1 MRWIVA
7 RSLRFRWLAVFGAA
21 AVMVFGFIQAREAP
35 LDVFPEF
42 APPIVEVQTI
52 ALGNTSKEVEEFV
65 TIPIEDSLNGVEGLD
80 KVRSYSVE
88 QLSSIKLYFKRGSD
102 LYRSRQLVQE
112 RLGGITAQL
121 PAWASPPFMMPPLSS
136 TARVLKI
143 GVTSDELNMMELS
156 AISYWKIKQRLLRV
170 PGVANVLIYG
180 ERLQQ
185 RHIQLD
191 PKKLAANGVSLV
203 NVMETTANSLD
214 AGVLQW
220 AEAFTVGQG
229 GFVEGNGQRINIRH
243 VQPIETPQDLAKV
256 PIEREDGKVIRLD
269 DLGRVIEDYMP
280 LWGDAAINQGPGI
293 MLIVQKLPRANTL
306 EVTKGVEK
314 AIDEM
319 KPGMPGVAFDTDLFR
334 PATFVDMA
342 IDNLMTALLLGVLL
356 VILILAAF
364 LFEWRTAFIS
374 LLAIPLSLIGALMV
388 LELFDT
394 VINVMILAGLVVS
407 IGVVVDDAII
417 DVENIVRRLR
427 QARAEGREVSTFR
440 VILDASVEVR
450 SAIIYATLI
459 DVVAI
464 VPVFFLSGLSG
475 AFFQPLVLAYGLAVL
490 VSMLVATTVTPAL
503 CFLLLSKGYRE
514 KESPLMRALKGGYG
528 WLLARV
534 MSRPGPAVVTAGLV
548 MGAGLLIFPTLGQSL
563 LPNFKEND
571 LITYWATKPGT
582 SLPETMRIANRG
594 CRDYLKEVPAIDSC
608 ASHAGQAL
616 LGDEIHGV
624 NFDEQWIHF
633 KDGVDYDKSVAQIR
647 GVIDSY
653 PGLYRTVQTYLR
665 ERVKEVL
672 SGANE
677 SIVVRTFGPDINVLE
692 KKAEEIVA
700 RMSTVD
706 GVIDA
711 QVEQIEQIPQ
721 IQIQVKPE
729 AARRHGITAGL
740 VRRDSSALIA
750 SEEVGDLFYGGQDR
764 DVHVWTI
771 PSARDSVSDIENL
784 PIDTPDGGTVPLK
797 EVADIRI
804 RPIANT
810 IKREEQSRRLDATA
824 DVAGRDLASTV
835 EDVKEHLA
843 KVDFPPGYH
852 AEVLGEAPELNAAQ
866 NDLALFGILA
876 AIVIFLLLQAGLGS
890 LRLAALVFLLLPM
903 ALAGALVA
911 AKLSTGELALGSMVG
926 LLTVLGIAGRNG
938 ILMIAHFRHLE
949 REEGIPFGPALVLQG
964 AKDRLAPILMTASA
978 TGLALVPLVLA
989 GPVPGNEIE
998 HPLAVVILGGLVTST
1013 LLNLFVLPSLYL
1025 RFARP
1030 MAVPALPSPA
1040 EGVMQAGGET
1050 PTVAS

>member
-1 MRWIVA
+1 
-7 RSLRFRWLAVFGAA
+7 
-21 AVMVFGFIQAREAP
+21 MVFGFVQAREAP

-52 ALGNTSKEVEEFV
+52 ALGNTSKEVEELI
-65 TIPIEDSLNGVEGLD
+65 TIPIEDSLNGIEGLD
-80 KVRSYSVE
+80 KMRSYSVE
-88 QLSSIKLYFKRGSD
+88 QLSSIKLYFKRGTD

-112 RLGGITAQL
+112 RLGPITSQL

-143 GVTSDELNMMELS
+143 GITSDELNLMELS
-156 AISYWKIKQRLLRV
+156 AISYWKIKQRLMRV
-170 PGVANVLIYG
+170 EGVAQVMIYG

-185 RHIQLD
+185 RHVQVD
-191 PKKLAANGVSLV
+191 PQKLAANGVSLAS
-203 NVMETTANSLD
+203 VMESTANSLD
-214 AGVLQW
+214 AGVLQF

-229 GFVEGNGQRINIRH
+229 GFLESNDRRINVRH
-243 VQPIETPQDLAKV
+243 VLPIQTADDLSKV
-256 PIEREDGKVIRLD
+256 PIEREDGRVIRLG
-269 DLGRVIEDYMP
+269 DLGNVIEDHIP
-280 LWGDAAINQGPGI
+280 LWGDAAINQRPGI

-306 EVTKGVEK
+306 EVTKGVEQ
-314 AIDEM
+314 AIEEM
-319 KPGMPGVAFDTDLFR
+319 KPGMPGVEFDTDLFR
-334 PATFVDMA
+334 PATFVNMA
-342 IDNLMTALLLGVLL
+342 IDNLMEALLLGILL
-356 VILILAAF
+356 VIAILAAF

-374 LLAIPLSLIGALMV
+374 LLAIPLSLTGALLI

-427 QARAEGREVSTFR
+427 QARAEGRQVSTFK
-440 VILDASVEVR
+440 VVLDASVEVR

-490 VSMLVATTVTPAL
+490 VSMVVATTVTPAL
-503 CFLLLSKGYRE
+503 CYLLLSQGYRQ
-514 KESPLMRALKGGYG
+514 KESPLMRVLKRGYG
-528 WLLARV
+528 AVLERLIR
-534 MSRPGPAVVTAGLV
+534 RPSPAIVTAAVV

-594 CRDYLKEVPAIDSC
+594 CRDFVTEVPAIDSC

-633 KDGVDYDKSVAQIR
+633 KEGVDYDESVAQIR

-672 SGANE
+672 SGSNE
-677 SIVVRTFGPDINVLE
+677 SIVVRVFGPDIGVLE
-692 KKAEEIVA
+692 QKAQEIVK
-700 RMSTVD
+700 RMSTVN

-721 IQIQVKPE
+721 IQIEVKPE
-729 AARRHGITAGL
+729 AAKRHGITAGQI
-740 VRRDSSALIA
+740 RRDSSALIA
-750 SEEVGDLFYGGQDR
+750 SEEVGDLFYGGQAY

-771 PSARDSVSDIENL
+771 PSARDSVTDIENL
-784 PIDTPDGGTVPLK
+784 PIDTAHGETVPLK
-797 EVADIRI
+797 EVADIGI
-804 RPIANT
+804 TPIANT
-810 IKREEQSRRLDATA
+810 IKREEQSRRLDAGA

-835 EDVKEHLA
+835 ADVKDHLEDI
-843 KVDFPPGYH
+843 VFPPGYH
-852 AEVLGEAPELNAAQ
+852 AEVLGEAPELNRAQ
-866 NDLALFGILA
+866 SDLGTYGLLA
-876 AIVIFLLLQAGLGS
+876 AAAIFLLLQAGLGS
-890 LRLAALVFLLLPM
+890 VRLAALVFLLLPM
-903 ALAGALVA
+903 ALAGALLA
-911 AKLSTGELALGSMVG
+911 AKLDTGILSLGSLVG

-938 ILMIAHFRHLE
+938 ILMVAHFQHLE
-949 REEGIPFGPALVLQG
+949 REEGVPFGPGLVLQG

-989 GPVPGNEIE
+989 GPIPGNEIE
-998 HPLAVVILGGLVTST
+998 HPLAVTIVGGLVTAT

-1025 RFARP
+1025 TFAKGRMKRHP
-1030 MAVPALPSPA
+1030 DP
-1040 EGVMQAGGET
+1040 T
-1050 PTVAS
+1050 PEAA

>member
-21 AVMVFGFIQAREAP
+21 AVMVFGLIQAREAP

-52 ALGNTSKEVEEFV
+52 ALGNSSKEVEELI
-65 TIPIEDSLNGVEGLD
+65 TIPIEDSLNGIEGLD
-80 KVRSYSVE
+80 KMRSYSVE

-121 PAWASPPFMMPPLSS
+121 PGWASPPFMMPPLSS

-143 GVTSDELNMMELS
+143 GITSDELNMMELS
-156 AISYWKIKQRLLRV
+156 ALSYWKIKQRLMRV
-170 PGVANVLIYG
+170 EGVAQVMIYG

-185 RHIQLD
+185 RHVQVD
-191 PKKLAANGVSLV
+191 PKKLAANGVSLAS
-203 NVMETTANSLD
+203 VMESTANSLD
-214 AGVLQW
+214 AGVLQF

-229 GFVEGNGQRINIRH
+229 GFVESNGQRINIRH
-243 VQPIETPQDLAKV
+243 VQPVETANELAQV
-256 PIEREDGKVIRLD
+256 PIERADGQVIRLG
-269 DLGRVIEDYMP
+269 DLGNVIEAHMP
-280 LWGDAAINQGPGI
+280 LWGDAAINQRPGI

-306 EVTKGVEK
+306 EVTKGVEQ
-314 AIDEM
+314 AIEEM
-319 KPGMPGVAFDTDLFR
+319 QPGMPGVQFDTDLFR

-342 IDNLMTALLLGVLL
+342 IENLVTALLLGILL

-374 LLAIPLSLIGALMV
+374 LLAIPLSLVGALLI

-427 QARAEGREVSTFR
+427 QARSEGREVSTFK
-440 VILDASVEVR
+440 VVLDASVEVR

-503 CFLLLSKGYRE
+503 CLLLLSKGYRE
-514 KESPLMRALKGGYG
+514 KESPVMRVLKQGYG
-528 WLLARV
+528 WILARV
-534 MSRPGPAVVTAGLV
+534 IRRPSPAIITAAAA
-548 MGAGLLIFPTLGQSL
+548 MAAGLLVFPTLGQSL

-594 CRDYLKEVPAIDSC
+594 CRDFEREVPAIDSC

-633 KDGVDYDKSVAQIR
+633 KEGIDYDESVAQIR

-672 SGANE
+672 SGSNE
-677 SIVVRTFGPDINVLE
+677 SIVVRVFGPDITVLE

-700 RMSTVD
+700 RMGTVD
-706 GVIDA
+706 GIISEE
-711 QVEQIEQIPQ
+711 VEQIEQIPQ

-729 AARRHGITAGL
+729 AARRYGITAGH

-750 SEEVGDLFYGGQDR
+750 SEEVGDLFYGGQAY

-771 PSARDSVSDIENL
+771 PSARDSVTDIENL
-784 PIDTPDGGTVPLK
+784 PIDTPNGGTVPLK
-797 EVADIRI
+797 AVADISI
-804 RPIANT
+804 QPVANT
-810 IKREEQSRRLDATA
+810 IKREEQSRRLDAGA

-835 EDVKEHLA
+835 SDVKKQLA
-843 KVDFPPGYH
+843 EVDFPPGYH

-866 NDLALFGILA
+866 NDLAIFGLLA
-876 AIVIFLLLQAGLGS
+876 AIGIFLLLQAGLGS
-890 LRLAALVFLLLPM
+890 IRLAALVFLLLPM
-903 ALAGALVA
+903 ALAGALLA
-911 AKLSTGELALGSMVG
+911 AKLSTGELSLGAMVG

-938 ILMIAHFRHLE
+938 ILMVAHFQHLE
-949 REEGIPFGPALVLQG
+949 REEGVPFGPALVLQG

-978 TGLALVPLVLA
+978 TGLALVPLVFA
-989 GPVPGNEIE
+989 GTVPGNEIE
-998 HPLAVVILGGLVTST
+998 HPLAVTILGGLVTAT

-1025 RFARP
+1025 SFAKWSRKERLSG
-1030 MAVPALPSPA
+1030 PAA
-1040 EGVMQAGGET
+1040 ETA
-1050 PTVAS
+1050 

>member
-21 AVMVFGFIQAREAP
+21 AAMVFGFIQAREAP

-42 APPIVEVQTI
+42 APPIVEIQTI
-52 ALGNTSKEVEEFV
+52 ALGNTSKEVEELI
-65 TIPIEDSLNGVEGLD
+65 TIPIEDSLNGIEGLD
-80 KVRSYSVE
+80 KMRSYSVE
-88 QLSSIKLYFKRGSD
+88 QLSSIKLYFKRGTN
-102 LYRSRQLVQE
+102 LYRARQLVQE
-112 RLGGITAQL
+112 RLGPITSQL

-143 GVTSDELNMMELS
+143 GITSDELSLMELS
-156 AISYWKIKQRLLRV
+156 SLSYWKIKQRLMRV
-170 PGVANVLIYG
+170 EGVAQVMIYG

-185 RHIQLD
+185 RHIQVD
-191 PKKLAANGVSLV
+191 PEKLAANGVSLAA
-203 NVMETTANSLD
+203 VMESTANSLD
-214 AGVLQW
+214 AGVLQF

-229 GFVEGNGQRINIRH
+229 GFLESNGQRINVRH
-243 VQPIETPQDLAKV
+243 VLPIQTAEDLGKV
-256 PIEREDGKVIRLD
+256 PIEREDGRVIRLA
-269 DLGRVIEDYMP
+269 DLGRVVEDYIP
-280 LWGDAAINQGPGI
+280 LWGDAAINQRPGI

-314 AIDEM
+314 AIEEM
-319 KPGMPGVAFDTDLFR
+319 EPGMPGVQFDTDLFR

-342 IDNLMTALLLGVLL
+342 IDNLLEAMLLGILL
-356 VILILAAF
+356 VIFILAAF

-374 LLAIPLSLIGALMV
+374 LLAIPLSLVGALLV

-427 QARAEGREVSTFR
+427 QARSEGRDVSTFR
-440 VILDASVEVR
+440 VVLDASVEVR
-450 SAIIYATLI
+450 TAITYATLI
-459 DVVAI
+459 NVVAI

-475 AFFQPLVLAYGLAVL
+475 AFFQPLVFSYGLAVL
-490 VSMLVATTVTPAL
+490 VSMVVAMTVTPAL
-503 CFLLLSKGYRE
+503 CLLLLSRGYRE
-514 KESPLMRALKGGYG
+514 KESPVMRVLKSGYG
-528 WLLARV
+528 WALERV
-534 MSRPGPAVVTAGLV
+534 MRRPSPAIVTAALV

-594 CRDYLKEVPAIDSC
+594 CRDFEQKVPSIDSC

-633 KDGVDYDKSVAQIR
+633 KEGHDYDKSVSQIR
-647 GVIDSY
+647 DVIDTY

-677 SIVVRTFGPDINVLE
+677 SIVVRTFGPDIRVLE
-692 KKAEEIVA
+692 KKAQEIVK

-721 IQIQVKPE
+721 IQIEVKPE
-729 AARRHGITAGL
+729 AARRHGITAGH

-750 SEEVGDLFYGGQDR
+750 SEEVGDLFYGGQAY

-771 PSARDSVSDIENL
+771 PAARDSVTDIENL
-784 PIDTPDGGTVPLK
+784 PIDTPNGGTVPLK
-797 EVADIRI
+797 EVADVSI

-810 IKREEQSRRLDATA
+810 IKREEQSRRLDAGA

-835 EDVKEHLA
+835 ADVKDHLEEI
-843 KVDFPPGYH
+843 KFPPGYH

-866 NDLALFGILA
+866 HHLAIYGILA
-876 AIVIFLLLQAGLGS
+876 AIVIFLLFQAGLGS
-890 LRLAALVFLLLPM
+890 LRLATLVFVLLPM
-903 ALAGALVA
+903 ALAGALAA
-911 AKLSTGELALGSMVG
+911 AKLSTGELSLGSMVG

-938 ILMIAHFRHLE
+938 ILMVAHFQHLE
-949 REEGIPFGPALVLQG
+949 REEGMPFGPALVLQG

-978 TGLALVPLVLA
+978 TGLALVPLVIA
-989 GPVPGNEIE
+989 GPIPGNEIE
-998 HPLAVVILGGLVTST
+998 HPLAVTIVGGLVTAT

-1025 RFARP
+1025 SFAKGRIKRDP
-1030 MAVPALPSPA
+1030 DPSPEA
-1040 EGVMQAGGET
+1040 A
-1050 PTVAS
+1050 

>member
-7 RSLRFRWLAVFGAA
+7 RSLRFRWLAIFGAA
-21 AVMVFGFIQAREAP
+21 AVLVFGFIQARQAP

-42 APPIVEVQTI
+42 APPIVEIQTI
-52 ALGNTSKEVEEFV
+52 ALGNSSKEVEELI
-65 TIPIEDSLNGVEGLD
+65 TIPMEDSLNGIEGLD
-80 KVRSYSVE
+80 KMRSYSVE

-112 RLGGITAQL
+112 RLGPITNQL

-143 GVTSDELNMMELS
+143 GMTSDELTLQEMS
-156 AISYWKIKQRLLRV
+156 ALAYWKIKQRIMRV
-170 PGVANVLIYG
+170 EGVAQVMIYG

-185 RHIQLD
+185 RMVNLD
-191 PKKLAANGVSLV
+191 PKKLQENGLSLAT
-203 NVMETTANSLD
+203 VMEGTANSMD
-214 AGVLQW
+214 AGVLQF

-229 GFVEGNGQRINIRH
+229 GFVEANGQRMNVRH
-243 VQPIETPQDLAKV
+243 LLPIQDPRDLAQV
-256 PIEREDGKVIRLD
+256 PIERENGEPIRLG
-269 DLGRVIEDYMP
+269 DLGNVIEDSQG
-280 LWGDAAINQGPGI
+280 LWGDAAINQGPGL

-314 AIDEM
+314 AIEEL

-342 IDNLMTALLLGVLL
+342 IENLMTALLLGILL

-374 LLAIPLSLIGALMV
+374 LLAIPLSLIGALLV
-388 LELFDT
+388 LEAFDT

-440 VILDASVEVR
+440 VVLDASVEVR
-450 SAIIYATLI
+450 SAITYATLI
-459 DVVAI
+459 NVVAI

-475 AFFQPLVLAYGLAVL
+475 SFFQPLVFAYGLAVL
-490 VSMLVATTVTPAL
+490 VSMIVAMTVTPAL
-503 CFLLLSKGYRE
+503 CLVLLSRGYRE
-514 KESPLMRALKGGYG
+514 KESPVMRWLKSGYG
-528 WLLARV
+528 WALERV
-534 MSRPGPAVVTAGLV
+534 MRRPSPAIITAALA

-594 CRDYLKEVPAIDSC
+594 CRDFEREVPAIDSC

-633 KDGVDYDKSVAQIR
+633 KEGVDYDKSVAQIR
-647 GVIDSY
+647 GVIDTY

-677 SIVVRTFGPDINVLE
+677 SIVVRTFGPDIGVLE
-692 KKAEEIVA
+692 QKASEIVKKIG
-700 RMSTVD
+700 TVD

-711 QVEQIEQIPQ
+711 QIEQIEQIPQ
-721 IQIQVKPE
+721 IQIRVDPVK
-729 AARRHGITAGL
+729 AQRYGITPGQ

-750 SEEVGDLFYGGQDR
+750 SEEVGDLFFGGKAY
-764 DVHVWTI
+764 DVQVWTI
-771 PSARDSVSDIENL
+771 PAARDSFTDVQNL
-784 PIDTPDGGTVPLK
+784 PIDTASGETVPLK
-797 EVADIRI
+797 AIADVSI
-804 RPIANT
+804 RPTANT
-810 IKREEQSRRLDATA
+810 IKREEQSRRLDVGA

-835 EDVKEHLA
+835 ADVKKHLA
-843 KVDFPPGYH
+843 EVEMPPGYH
-852 AEVLGEAPELNAAQ
+852 SEVLGEAPELNAAQ
-866 NDLALFGILA
+866 RHLGIYGILA
-876 AIVIFLLLQAGLGS
+876 AIAIFLLFQAGLGS
-890 LRLAALVFLLLPM
+890 TRLAALVFLLLPT
-903 ALAGALVA
+903 ALAGALAA
-911 AKLSTGELALGSMVG
+911 AKLSTGELSLGSMVG

-938 ILMIAHFRHLE
+938 ILMLAHFQHLE
-949 REEGIPFGPALVLQG
+949 REEGMPFGPALVLQG

-978 TGLALVPLVLA
+978 TGLALVPLALA

-998 HPLAVVILGGLVTST
+998 HPLAVTILGGLVTAT

-1025 RFARP
+1025 RFAKKRERVSAP
-1030 MAVPALPSPA
+1030 VP
-1040 EGVMQAGGET
+1040 ET
-1050 PTVAS
+1050 A

>member
-42 APPIVEVQTI
+42 APPIVEIQTI
-52 ALGNTSKEVEEFV
+52 ALGNTSTEVEELI
-65 TIPIEDSLNGVEGLD
+65 TIPIEDSLNGIPGLD
-80 KVRSYSVE
+80 KMRSYSVE

-112 RLGGITAQL
+112 RLGAITNQL

-143 GVTSDELNMMELS
+143 GVTSEELSLQELS
-156 AISYWKIKQRLLRV
+156 AIAYWKIKQRLMRV
-170 PGVANVLIYG
+170 QGVAQVMIYG

-191 PKKLAANGVSLV
+191 PKKLEENGLSIAS
-203 NVMETTANSLD
+203 VMETTANSMS
-214 AGVLQW
+214 AGVLQYS
-220 AEAFTVGQG
+220 EAFTVDQG
-229 GFVEGNGQRINIRH
+229 GFLESNGERLNVRHLLPIQTAQDFADVPIDKENGQL
-243 VQPIETPQDLAKV
+243 V
-256 PIEREDGKVIRLD
+256 RLG
-269 DLGRVIEDYMP
+269 DLGNVIEDSQG
-280 LWGDAAINQGPGI
+280 LWGDAAINQGPGL

-306 EVTKGVEK
+306 EVTKGVEE
-314 AIDEM
+314 AIAEM
-319 KPGMPGVAFDTDLFR
+319 SPGMPGIEFDTDLFR

-342 IDNLMTALLLGVLL
+342 IENLMTALLLGVGL

-374 LLAIPLSLIGALMV
+374 LLAIPLSLVGALLI

-427 QARAEGREVSTFR
+427 QAREEGRQVSTFR
-440 VILDASVEVR
+440 VVLDASVEVR

-464 VPVFFLSGLSG
+464 VPVFFLGGLSG
-475 AFFQPLVLAYGLAVL
+475 SFFQPLVLAYGLAVL

-503 CFLLLSKGYRE
+503 CLLLLSKGHRQRE
-514 KESPLMRALKGGYG
+514 APLMRWLKRGYG
-528 WLLARV
+528 AILGRV
-534 MSRPGPAVVTAGLV
+534 MQRPTPAILTAAAAMAAGLV
-548 MGAGLLIFPTLGQSL
+548 IFPTLGQSL

-594 CRDYLKEVPAIDSC
+594 CRDFENEVPAVKSC
-608 ASHAGQAL
+608 ATHAGQAL
-616 LGDEIHGV
+616 FGDEIHGV
-624 NFDEQWIHF
+624 NFAEQWVSL
-633 KDGVDYDKSVAQIR
+633 DPAADYDASVDQLR

-692 KKAEEIVA
+692 QKAEEIVA
-700 RMSTVD
+700 GMSGVE

-721 IQIQVKPE
+721 IEIEVNAA
-729 AARRHGITAGL
+729 AARRYGITPGQ

-750 SEEVGDLFYGGQDR
+750 GEEVGDLFHGGKAY
-764 DVHVWTI
+764 DVQVWTI
-771 PSARDSVSDIENL
+771 PAARDSVTDVENL
-784 PIDTPDGGTVPLK
+784 LIDTVSGDTVALK
-797 EVADIRI
+797 EIADVRI
-804 RPIANT
+804 RPVANT
-810 IKREEQSRRLDATA
+810 IKREEQSRRLDAGA

-835 EDVKEHLA
+835 ADVKKELA
-843 KVDFPPGYH
+843 KIDFPPGYH

-876 AIVIFLLLQAGLGS
+876 AVVIFLLLQAGLGS

-903 ALAGALVA
+903 ALAGALLA
-911 AKLSTGELALGSMVG
+911 AKVTTGELSLGAMVG

-938 ILMIAHFRHLE
+938 ILMIAHFQHLE
-949 REEGIPFGPALVLQG
+949 REEGVPFGPVLVLQG

-978 TGLALVPLVLA
+978 TGLALVPLVIA
-989 GPVPGNEIE
+989 GAVPGNEIE
-998 HPLAVVILGGLVTST
+998 HPLAVTILGGLVTAT

-1025 RFARP
+1025 AFAKWTRKGRRSE
-1030 MAVPALPSPA
+1030 ATA
-1040 EGVMQAGGET
+1040 ETA
-1050 PTVAS
+1050 

>member
-1 MRWIVA
+1 MR
-7 RSLRFRWLAVFGAA
+7 
-21 AVMVFGFIQAREAP
+21 
-35 LDVFPEF
+35 
-42 APPIVEVQTI
+42 VQ
-52 ALGNTSKEVEEFV
+52 
-65 TIPIEDSLNGVEGLD
+65 
-80 KVRSYSVE
+80 
-88 QLSSIKLYFKRGSD
+88 
-102 LYRSRQLVQE
+102 
-112 RLGGITAQL
+112 
-121 PAWASPPFMMPPLSS
+121 
-136 TARVLKI
+136 
-143 GVTSDELNMMELS
+143 
-156 AISYWKIKQRLLRV
+156 
-170 PGVANVLIYG
+170 GVAQVMIYG

-191 PKKLAANGVSLV
+191 PKKLEENGLSIAS
-203 NVMETTANSLD
+203 VMETTANSMS
-214 AGVLQW
+214 AGVLQYS
-220 AEAFTVGQG
+220 EAFTVDQG
-229 GFVEGNGQRINIRH
+229 GFLESNGERLNVRHLLPIQTAQDFADVPIDKENGQL
-243 VQPIETPQDLAKV
+243 V
-256 PIEREDGKVIRLD
+256 RLG
-269 DLGRVIEDYMP
+269 DLGNVIEDSQG
-280 LWGDAAINQGPGI
+280 LWGDAAINQGPGL

-306 EVTKGVEK
+306 EVTKGVEE
-314 AIDEM
+314 AIAEM
-319 KPGMPGVAFDTDLFR
+319 SPGMPGIEFDTDLFR

-342 IDNLMTALLLGVLL
+342 IENLMTALLLGVGL

-374 LLAIPLSLIGALMV
+374 LLAIPLSLVGALLI

-427 QARAEGREVSTFR
+427 QAREEGRQVSTFR
-440 VILDASVEVR
+440 VVLDASVEVR

-464 VPVFFLSGLSG
+464 VPVFFLGGLSG
-475 AFFQPLVLAYGLAVL
+475 SFFQPLVLAYGLAVL

-503 CFLLLSKGYRE
+503 CLLLLSKGHRQRE
-514 KESPLMRALKGGYG
+514 APLMRWLKRGYG
-528 WLLARV
+528 AILGRV
-534 MSRPGPAVVTAGLV
+534 MQRPTPAILTAAAAMAAGLV
-548 MGAGLLIFPTLGQSL
+548 IFPTLGQSL

-594 CRDYLKEVPAIDSC
+594 CRDFENEVPAVKSC
-608 ASHAGQAL
+608 ATHAGQAL
-616 LGDEIHGV
+616 FGDEIHGV
-624 NFDEQWIHF
+624 NFAEQWVSL
-633 KDGVDYDKSVAQIR
+633 DPAADYDASVDQLR

-692 KKAEEIVA
+692 QKAEEIVA
-700 RMSTVD
+700 GMSGVE

-721 IQIQVKPE
+721 IEIEVNAA
-729 AARRHGITAGL
+729 AARRYGITPGQ

-750 SEEVGDLFYGGQDR
+750 GEEVGDLFHGGKAY
-764 DVHVWTI
+764 DVQVWTI
-771 PSARDSVSDIENL
+771 PAARDSVTDVENL
-784 PIDTPDGGTVPLK
+784 LIDTVSGDTVALK
-797 EVADIRI
+797 EIADVRI
-804 RPIANT
+804 RPVANT
-810 IKREEQSRRLDATA
+810 IKREEQSRRLDAGA

-835 EDVKEHLA
+835 ADVKKELA
-843 KVDFPPGYH
+843 KIDFPPGYH

-876 AIVIFLLLQAGLGS
+876 AVVIFLLLQAGLGS

-903 ALAGALVA
+903 ALAGALLA
-911 AKLSTGELALGSMVG
+911 AKVTTGELSLGAMVG

-938 ILMIAHFRHLE
+938 ILMIAHFQHLE
-949 REEGIPFGPALVLQG
+949 REEGVPFGPELVLQG

-978 TGLALVPLVLA
+978 TGLALVPLVIA
-989 GPVPGNEIE
+989 GAVPGNEIE
-998 HPLAVVILGGLVTST
+998 HPLAVTILGGLVTAT

-1025 RFARP
+1025 AFAKWTRKGRRSE
-1030 MAVPALPSPA
+1030 ATA
-1040 EGVMQAGGET
+1040 ETA
-1050 PTVAS
+1050 